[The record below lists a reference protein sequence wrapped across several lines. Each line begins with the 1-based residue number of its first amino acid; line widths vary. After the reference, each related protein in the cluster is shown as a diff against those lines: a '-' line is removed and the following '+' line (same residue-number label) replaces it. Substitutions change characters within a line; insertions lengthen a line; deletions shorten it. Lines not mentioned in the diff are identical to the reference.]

1 MFTETN
7 FKCVHCGKSF
17 GDHQARTYNCPRTG
31 RGSFKGFNPSHVYS
45 PNRDKPE
52 LDQIT
57 L

>member
-17 GDHQARTYNCPRTG
+17 CDHKAKTFHCPRKG
-31 RGSFKGFNPSHVYS
+31 RGNNKGFDPSHVYS

-52 LDQIT
+52 EDKFTI
-57 L
+57 